1 MKIIFMG
8 NPAIACPILKSLQTS
23 VHKVVAVV
31 SNAPKAM
38 GRGQTLKNTAVGEMT
53 KLLKLPFIPAESLK
67 DEVFIDQLKAL
78 NPDLIVI
85 VAFRILPNEV
95 LAIPKMGSINL
106 HASLLPKYRGAAPIQ
121 QALMN
126 GDQVTGIT
134 TFLIEP
140 KVDTGA
146 IIFQEKISILPEDNF
161 GTLSEKMAERGC
173 ELVLRSIDELNGD
186 FEPTP
191 QNNDVATTAP
201 KILKEMYIINW
212 SKDAKSIHN
221 KVRGLSGAFTTL
233 NQKRLKVFKTAVL
246 RNNNSGDP
254 GQIILIDKNRLAITC
269 GKGAL
274 ELIEIQMEGNKM
286 MLASEWMKGAQLSE
300 NISFGA

>member
-38 GRGQTLKNTAVGEMT
+38 GRGQTLKYTPVGEMT

-121 QALMN
+121 HALMN
-126 GDQVTGIT
+126 GDHVTGIT

-161 GTLSEKMAERGC
+161 GTLSEKMAERGG
-173 ELVLRSIDELNGD
+173 ELVLRSIDELNED
-186 FEPTP
+186 FELTP

-201 KILKEMYIINW
+201 KISKEMYIINW

-269 GKGAL
+269 GKDAL
-274 ELIEIQMEGNKM
+274 ELIEIQMEGNKI